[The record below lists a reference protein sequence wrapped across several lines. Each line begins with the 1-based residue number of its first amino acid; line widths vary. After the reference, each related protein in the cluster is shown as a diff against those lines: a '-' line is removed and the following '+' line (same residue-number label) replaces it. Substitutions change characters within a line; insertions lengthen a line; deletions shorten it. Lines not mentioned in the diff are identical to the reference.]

1 MPLKSIYRAPWF
13 VKAVFVIS
21 FFLIFFVAG
30 VTYKNMSDLSD
41 SSDLV
46 TEKYEVAIELEQIL
60 SYLKD
65 AETGQ
70 RGFVIIKDST
80 YLEPYFSGREN
91 INNSLAELKELIKD
105 EPEQGQNLIELN
117 FLIDNCLAN
126 LEQVQRFILKEQN
139 NINSPAFE
147 PLFARGK
154 KIMDQIRAKIKVM
167 LDVQNK
173 KLEINQKEYE
183 NNLKVT
189 PIFLYLLMLLS
200 LLLLIGAYFKIISNL
215 KKLEASNQALE
226 LFKESANQSE
236 IVSKHGNWTWNI
248 EKDTFSFSDNLYR
261 LLGEE
266 PHSFAPTIA
275 NFMKFVHPEDL
286 EKLSAQVEEMKEN
299 ENLPFIYYRVIHKNG
314 TIKHLKAYGKVVVSG
329 ENRRNLLGTTTD
341 ITDEI
346 ESFRALEKRNLELE
360 RNNKE
365 LSAFN
370 HVASHDL
377 QEPLRKIQTF
387 LSRLEDKEEDNLSE
401 SGLKY
406 MSRIKN
412 AATRMRLLIDDLL
425 QFSRTNKAD
434 KVFEVSNINLLLEG
448 AKQDLA
454 EVIARE
460 NATINADA
468 FPVINVIPFQIQQ
481 LFANLI
487 GNSLKYKSEDRTPEI
502 NITYEMV
509 KTESEKLLTNA
520 TADSYHKIEFKDN
533 GIGFDNEYA
542 ERIFVLFNRLHNK
555 DEYTG
560 TGIGLSICKKIIENH
575 QGFIFAN
582 GETGV
587 GATFTIY
594 IPVV

>member
-1 MPLKSIYRAPWF
+1 MPLKSIYKAPWF

-30 VTYKNMSDLSD
+30 VTYKNMDDLSE
-41 SSDLV
+41 STDLV
-46 TEKYEVAIELEQIL
+46 EKKYEIAIELEQIL

-70 RGFVIIKDST
+70 RGFVIVKDSS
-80 YLEPYFSGREN
+80 YLMPYLLGREN
-91 INNSLAELKELIKD
+91 INNSFAELKGLIDD
-105 EPEQGQNLIELN
+105 ETEQQRNLIELR

-126 LEQVQRFILKEQN
+126 YENVQEFILKRQN
-139 NINSPAFE
+139 NINSPEFR

-154 KIMDQIRAKIKVM
+154 LIMDQIRAKIRVM

-173 KLEINQKEYE
+173 KLEKYQEE
-183 NNLKVT
+183 HTNNLRAT
-189 PIFLYLLMLLS
+189 PIFLYSLIILS
-200 LLLLIGAYFKIISNL
+200 LLLMIGAYYKIASNL
-215 KKLEASNQALE
+215 KKLKKTNQALE
-226 LFKESANQSE
+226 IFKESTNQSE

-248 EKDTFSFSDNLYR
+248 EEDRFTYSDNLYR

-266 PHSFAPTIA
+266 PHSFKPTIEK
-275 NFMKFVHPEDL
+275 FMEFVHPEDV
-286 EKLSAQVEEMKEN
+286 EKLSAQVARMKE
-299 ENLPFIYYRVIHKNG
+299 EQNLPFIHYRVIHKNG
-314 TIKHLKAYGKVVVSG
+314 NIKHLKAYGKVVINNEG
-329 ENRRNLLGTTTD
+329 EHNLLGTTTD

-346 ESFRALEKRNLELE
+346 ESFRALEERNLELE

-387 LSRLEDKEEDNLSE
+387 LSRLEDKEEGNFSE

-412 AATRMRLLIDDLL
+412 AASRMRLLIDDLL

-434 KVFEVSNINLLLEG
+434 KVFEVSNINLLLEA

-454 EVIARE
+454 EVISQE
-460 NATINADA
+460 NATINADT
-468 FPVINVIPFQIQQ
+468 FPVLNVIPFQMQQ

-487 GNSLKYKSEDRTPEI
+487 GNSLKYKSVDRAPEI
-502 NITYEMV
+502 NITYAQVKAETEEM
-509 KTESEKLLTNA
+509 LTKA
-520 TADSYHKIEFKDN
+520 KKDSYHKITFKDN

-542 ERIFVLFNRLHNK
+542 KKIFVLFSRLHNK
-555 DEYTG
+555 SDYSG

-575 QGFIFAN
+575 KGFIFAD
-582 GETGV
+582 GEVGV
-587 GATFTIY
+587 GATFTVYLPI
-594 IPVV
+594 V